1 MGARVFSLASVLNV
15 LIVVLGNCEQI
26 TYESFSY
33 MMTCEIT
40 ISVGTLDAL
49 FVLLGAMV
57 SKLFTNWT
65 IYAHKVTFSF
75 CSMSS
80 ASDSDSLSL
89 KAKPQICPLDF
100 YLMWTIKLI
109 LKDTCQDFPLALI
122 YMHMDVL
129 SYFMVKSYSINQLN
143 DYVSLFSYSSSFAS
157 ITKLLLILAV
167 YASYCWL
174 LKLAN
179 LLIFKPFLLC
189 SWPGSLNIRF
199 VRVGYLTI
207 TSQPTIEQQA
217 DSWNLVQKGFIAL
230 YANFDEEY
238 LCLIPKSPVYLEG
251 AGGELGN
258 KLGQDVSLYI

>member
-1 MGARVFSLASVLNV
+1 
-15 LIVVLGNCEQI
+15 
-26 TYESFSY
+26 
-33 MMTCEIT
+33 
-40 ISVGTLDAL
+40 
-49 FVLLGAMV
+49 
-57 SKLFTNWT
+57 
-65 IYAHKVTFSF
+65 
-75 CSMSS
+75 
-80 ASDSDSLSL
+80 
-89 KAKPQICPLDF
+89 
-100 YLMWTIKLI
+100 MWTIKLI

-122 YMHMDVL
+122 CKPQINSSRYEIKQ
-129 SYFMVKSYSINQLN
+129 KSRH
-143 DYVSLFSYSSSFAS
+143 
-157 ITKLLLILAV
+157 KILAV

-199 VRVGYLTI
+199 VRVGDLTI

-238 LCLIPKSPVYLEG
+238 LCLIPKSPFYLEG

-258 KLGQDVSLYI
+258 KLGQDVTLEAFSYMMTCEINNITWHHPMVSELLANWIIFAKKCAELVTPVRIIAINCPLRFLPRVNNLAQFEGFLSRFPLGFILLIRPQFGYEPMSFNIPTIKP